1 VAGSSKGTRRE
12 DEHEDERP
20 ARGGDEE
27 LSAVEAAEAGRRQI
41 TEMTGRSAE
50 GVTSVKPSEEGWVVE
65 VEVLEAH
72 HVPSSSDTLAI
83 YEVELDV
90 DGALTSYRRIR
101 RYARGRADGEAS

>member
-1 VAGSSKGTRRE
+1 MAGSRE
-12 DEHEDERP
+12 DARDEDEYEDEP
-20 ARGGDEE
+20 ARGEEEE

-41 TEMTGRSAE
+41 TAMTGRSVE

-65 VEVLEAH
+65 VEVLEAR

-83 YEVELDV
+83 YEIELDL
-90 DGALTSYRRIR
+90 DGVLTSYRRAR